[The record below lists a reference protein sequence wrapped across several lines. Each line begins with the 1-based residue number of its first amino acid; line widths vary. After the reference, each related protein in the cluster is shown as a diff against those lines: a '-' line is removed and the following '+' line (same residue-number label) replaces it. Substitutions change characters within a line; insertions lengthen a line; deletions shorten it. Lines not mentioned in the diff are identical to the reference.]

1 MLSLLISSL
10 IMAECFTLYE
20 ATATQLIHHHY
31 CLTHLGDNWWPFR
44 LFITCI
50 WLCFLG
56 DYNLTWRTFNMEDF
70 DRNQRFAKYKNMK
83 VDDEKVHVNNTA
95 VFTADSPHME
105 LTVFP

>member
-1 MLSLLISSL
+1 
-10 IMAECFTLYE
+10 
-20 ATATQLIHHHY
+20 
-31 CLTHLGDNWWPFR
+31 
-44 LFITCI
+44 
-50 WLCFLG
+50 
-56 DYNLTWRTFNMEDF
+56 MEDF